1 MTTDN
6 INLDHNKKLVVIVV
20 ECLQMKGTLEGETI
34 LPWKDFD
41 WHFQKLFVSTG
52 EREWKPRRQI
62 YNQIAAKKDKC

>member
-1 MTTDN
+1 MY
-6 INLDHNKKLVVIVV
+6 ISKLFLEKGSCPQKIVM